1 MNFENLY
8 SRVFVNEDDSSVSQI
23 ATATD
28 TEPQADR
35 TPIPDNY
42 DVEPMP
48 IPKNTGNAVPDLEN
62 YISKLEEFL
71 LVLNGTKED
80 SLQRFV
86 VSAEGQSSLL
96 KGIADETTDTI
107 VDIAGKLAT
116 LVQTLNG
123 FVTNVERRKREIS
136 VRPS

>member
-23 ATATD
+23 ATD

-35 TPIPDNY
+35 TTPMPDNY

-48 IPKNTGNAVPDLEN
+48 IPKNTGNAVSDLEN

-107 VDIAGKLAT
+107 VDIAGKLAM

>member
-1 MNFENLY
+1 MNFQNLY
-8 SRVFVNEDDSSVSQI
+8 SRVFVNEDDGSVPQI
-23 ATATD
+23 AAD
-28 TEPQADR
+28 TEPQEDTT
-35 TPIPDNY
+35 TPMPDKY

-48 IPKNTGNAVPDLEN
+48 IPKNTGNAVHDLEG

-116 LVQTLNG
+116 LVQTFNG

-136 VRPS
+136 ARPS